1 MTDPIADML
10 TRIRNAI
17 AVNKTT
23 VEMPHSKA
31 KESVA
36 QVLREHGYIEAYV
49 VESGTK
55 PTLQLTLNQPHTHSP
70 ITQMQRISKPGRRVY
85 VSKTD
90 IPIVLRGH
98 GMAIVSTSQGVM
110 SGKEARRHGL
120 GGELMSKVW

>member
-17 AVNKTT
+17 AVNKAT
-23 VEMPHSKA
+23 VAMPHSKA

-36 QVLREHGYIEAYV
+36 RVLREHGYIEAYE
-49 VESGTK
+49 VESDTK
-55 PTLQLTLNQPHTHSP
+55 PTLQLTLSQPHAHSP

-110 SGKEARRHGL
+110 SGKEAYRHGL